1 MSLDTERALS
11 KIQHRFMLK
20 ILETLGVH
28 GTYLNIIKA
37 IYSKP
42 TANITL
48 NGEKLETFL
57 VNQGEDKP
65 CHDLP
70 SYSI

>member
-11 KIQHRFMLK
+11 KIQHPFLLK

-28 GTYLNIIKA
+28 GTCLNIIKA

-48 NGEKLETFL
+48 NGEKL
-57 VNQGEDKP
+57 K
-65 CHDLP
+65 H
-70 SYSI
+70 S